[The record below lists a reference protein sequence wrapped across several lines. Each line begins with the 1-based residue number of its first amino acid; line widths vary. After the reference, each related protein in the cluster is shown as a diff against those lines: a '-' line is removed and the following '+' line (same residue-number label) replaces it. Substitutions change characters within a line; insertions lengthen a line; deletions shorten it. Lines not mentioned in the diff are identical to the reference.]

1 MARAGTCESK
11 KNKKK
16 FDPVR
21 PRPKRVVLT
30 LNLHSATHVRLRLY
44 SADCTQHST
53 MSCPSHIQHLSPSC
67 VALFSNLC
75 KMDMRRLL
83 EKKCRK
89 SFDPIQSL
97 LSPSPL
103 FVFIFFSRDGALF
116 CPMHI
121 VQTHGCPCSRCDA
134 LKIWKMLGAIP
145 LTQMAQRGLVSSV
158 GPLTFPRSFRFLD
171 RRLRSALPTYP
182 NITYRE
188 VHTTRPY
195 TGRFAYLIYVRLRNP
210 CKGNN
215 SSSIIMSEY
224 PLLLKV

>member
-103 FVFIFFSRDGALF
+103 FVFIFF
-116 CPMHI
+116 PEM
-121 VQTHGCPCSRCDA
+121 VPCSAQCTLYRRMDVPVADAMHSRFGRC
-134 LKIWKMLGAIP
+134 LG
-145 LTQMAQRGLVSSV
+145 
-158 GPLTFPRSFRFLD
+158 
-171 RRLRSALPTYP
+171 
-182 NITYRE
+182 
-188 VHTTRPY
+188 PY
-195 TGRFAYLIYVRLRNP
+195 H
-210 CKGNN
+210 
-215 SSSIIMSEY
+215 
-224 PLLLKV
+224 